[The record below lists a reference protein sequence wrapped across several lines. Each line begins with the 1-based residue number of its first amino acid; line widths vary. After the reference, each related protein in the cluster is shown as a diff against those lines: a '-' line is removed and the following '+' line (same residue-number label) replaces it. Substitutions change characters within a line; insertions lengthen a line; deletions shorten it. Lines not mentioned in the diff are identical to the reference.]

1 MGKKRRL
8 KSAKAKFGVKHSA
21 HPRAKLLVTLDEDIS
36 VEGAPV
42 ALQAVE
48 KAETPTLTAKTPE
61 LTLPTTTAEATPPTV
76 TKAPRVTKK
85 KVAKATA
92 TPVPKTAVE
101 KTTTTKK
108 TTSTKKTQT
117 ARKRSTKTKT
127 KTATA

>member
-48 KAETPTLTAKTPE
+48 KAETPTLTAKNARADPADHHSRGHPAHCHKGPE
-61 LTLPTTTAEATPPTV
+61 SHQE
-76 TKAPRVTKK
+76 
-85 KVAKATA
+85 
-92 TPVPKTAVE
+92 E
-101 KTTTTKK
+101 
-108 TTSTKKTQT
+108 SG
-117 ARKRSTKTKT
+117 
-127 KTATA
+127 